1 MKQDSSVLLLL
12 LFRGGTSQPRSQAST
27 TVFNEIVHVD
37 DLVPTR
43 RMQSAMRSNL
53 CSASRS
59 RYRQHHGLSP
69 TAPRRLFGSSSCR
82 QNYASTLEN
91 LRIGS
96 KTRVI
101 FQGFT
106 GRQATANAQE
116 SIAWGTNIVGGVT
129 PGKEGEHLGLPV
141 LPSVR
146 RAMEELKPDATGIYV
161 PAAKATQAI
170 EEAIEAEVPLIVAVA
185 EHIPL
190 HDMLR
195 IHSVLKTQ
203 SKSRLVGP
211 NSPGIISSAKDERCR
226 IGFQPLPCFSEGCI
240 GIAAKSGTL
249 SYEAVASTTRASLG
263 QSLCIGV
270 GGDILPGTDLVEA
283 LQVLEHDPNTK
294 GIALIGEIGGD
305 GEILAAQ
312 WIEDY
317 HARTPTAERKPIVA
331 LIAGKLA
338 PLDRVMGHA
347 GAFWLPGEPSSFQKV
362 MALRNAKVTMV
373 NHPAK
378 IGPALRKQLIRNGM
392 HIPPA
397 GEIQEDAVFGSADE
411 FATAASGVSK
421 PQQRRGLH
429 TSARRALST
438 FAPSRAYPKGSFQ
451 QTRSLHLD
459 SSASQQLLREGEIGT
474 ELQFRTW
481 PIRYLALGI
490 DRATRSQCLIAAIF
504 YKSKDRHDP
513 SIYNKILLPPGT
525 ADILALDGTKA
536 WKDVVATLVSK
547 LEVDKKLQI
556 HDLVVSTGLGNVLRD
571 LGRVFRDKEA
581 KHVGLEFE
589 FRACYGHDLRLTLHD
604 LRVELDDA
612 ACRSGGRLE
621 DVHYRYGAL
630 EARDPGAR
638 EAEREGI
645 VYHRL
650 KPWARSHNIGTLVN
664 GAGLAMNTVD
674 ALADHGGLAANFL
687 DTGGK
692 ATSETV
698 RRSFEIILADDR
710 VRVVFVNIFGGLTLG
725 DMIARGIV
733 LAYKEVDIKV
743 PVVVR
748 IRGTNEKEGQR
759 IIAESGLPLYAFDD
773 FDKAAEKAVELAG
786 GISAPSGSL
795 REDEAQIA
803 DLKEFIRLTAEEM
816 LREGGSD
823 VSEAGDGEFTEEAI
837 EVAGEEAGEPVTL
850 IEEVT
855 VDKTSEATDN
865 APAQRDA
872 AEEQADRPRESEK
885 PDTTQGVGSDHVA

>member
-1 MKQDSSVLLLL
+1 
-12 LFRGGTSQPRSQAST
+12 
-27 TVFNEIVHVD
+27 
-37 DLVPTR
+37 
-43 RMQSAMRSNL
+43 MRSSL
-53 CSASRS
+53 RSASRP
-59 RYRQHHGLSP
+59 RYHQHHGHGP
-69 TAPRRLFGSSSCR
+69 TAARRLFSSTVCR
-82 QNYASTLEN
+82 QNYAATLEN

-161 PAAKATQAI
+161 PASKATQAI

-185 EHIPL
+185 EHVPL

-226 IGFQPLPCFSEGCI
+226 IGFQPLPCFSEGCV

-249 SYEAVASTTRASLG
+249 SYEAVASTTRAGLG

-283 LQVLEHDPNTK
+283 LQVLENDPNTK

-312 WIEDY
+312 WITDY
-317 HARTPTAERKPIVA
+317 HARTPAAERKPIVA
-331 LIAGKLA
+331 LIAGKQA

-347 GAFWLPGEPSSFQKV
+347 GAFWLPGDPHPNQKV
-362 MALRNAKVTMV
+362 AALRNTGVTTV

-378 IGPALRKQLIRNGM
+378 IGPALRKQINASEM
-392 HIPPA
+392 QIPA
-397 GEIQEDAVFGSADE
+397 GEINDGAVFGSKDE
-411 FATAASGVSK
+411 FSRATLGAFNS
-421 PQQRRGLH
+421 QQRRGLH
-429 TSARRALST
+429 TSARGLVST
-438 FAPSRAYPKGSFQ
+438 FVPSRAYPKASFQ
-451 QTRSLHLD
+451 QTRGLHLD
-459 SSASQQLLREGEIGT
+459 SSASQKLLREEKT
-474 ELQFRTW
+474 NATFQWNRSQS
-481 PIRYLALGI
+481 RYLALGI
-490 DRATRSQCLIAAIF
+490 DRATRSPCLITGILQGTKA
-504 YKSKDRHDP
+504 RRDP
-513 SIYNKILLPPGT
+513 AKFTKILLPPGAT
-525 ADILALDGTKA
+525 DILALDGTKA
-536 WKDVVATLVSK
+536 WEEIAATLM
-547 LEVDKKLQI
+547 DKLQVA
-556 HDLVVSTGLGNVLRD
+556 DKTKTGAVAAGLGGVIRD

-581 KHVGLEFE
+581 KHVGLEFSVLE
-589 FRACYGHDLRLTLHD
+589 YKNGKVLFPVYD

-612 ACRSGGRLE
+612 APRSGGRLA

-638 EAEREGI
+638 EAEAEGI

-650 KPWARSHNIGTLVN
+650 NPGDRAHNIGTLVN

-674 ALADHGGLAANFL
+674 ALAEHGGWAANFL

-698 RRSFEIILADDR
+698 RRSFEIILQDDR

-748 IRGTNEKEGQR
+748 IRGTNEEEGQR

-773 FDKAAEKAVELAG
+773 FEEAAEKAIELAG
-786 GISAPSGSL
+786 GVSTLKKAVRESESQVAELGGSVQP
-795 REDEAQIA
+795 AA
-803 DLKEFIRLTAEEM
+803 AEVR
-816 LREGGSD
+816 REGRPD
-823 VSEAGDGEFTEEAI
+823 ASEAGADGAKEATALVEEAS
-837 EVAGEEAGEPVTL
+837 EVLNEEITKITSDEISEAADGNPVQPDAAQDQ
-850 IEEVT
+850 
-855 VDKTSEATDN
+855 VDKK
-865 APAQRDA
+865 PQ
-872 AEEQADRPRESEK
+872 ESEK
-885 PDTTQGVGSDHVA
+885 PGGGDATQAVGSDHVA

>member
-1 MKQDSSVLLLL
+1 
-12 LFRGGTSQPRSQAST
+12 
-27 TVFNEIVHVD
+27 
-37 DLVPTR
+37 
-43 RMQSAMRSNL
+43 MRSNL
-53 CSASRS
+53 CSASRW

-161 PAAKATQAI
+161 PASKATQAI

-211 NSPGIISSAKDERCR
+211 NSPGIISSAEGERCR

-270 GGDILPGTDLVEA
+270 GGDTLPGTDLVEA

-317 HARTPTAERKPIVA
+317 HARTPAAERKPIVA

-347 GAFWLPGEPSSFQKV
+347 GAFWLPGEPSPYQKV
-362 MALRNAKVTMV
+362 MALRNANVTMV

-378 IGPALRKQLIRNGM
+378 IGPALRKQLIRNGT

-397 GEIQEDAVFGSADE
+397 GEIQEDTVFGSADE
-411 FATAASGVSK
+411 FATAASGVSN

-438 FAPSRAYPKGSFQ
+438 FAPSRAHPKGSFQ

-459 SSASQQLLREGEIGT
+459 SSASQQLLREGEIGA
-474 ELQFRTW
+474 ELQFREW
-481 PIRYLALGI
+481 PVRYLALSI
-490 DRATRSQCLIAAIF
+490 DRATRSQCVIAAVF
-504 YKSKDRHDP
+504 HKPKARHDP
-513 SIYNKILLPPGT
+513 SKYNKILLPPGT

-536 WKDVVATLVSK
+536 WEDVVATLAS
-547 LEVDKKLQI
+547 KLQI
-556 HDLVVSTGLGNVLRD
+556 ERLQVHNRVGSTSLSNVLRD

-581 KHVGLEFE
+581 KHVGLEFDV
-589 FRACYGHDLRLTLHD
+589 RTAHGGGLRLPLRD

-612 ACRSGGRLE
+612 ACRSGGRLA
-621 DVHYRYGAL
+621 DLHYRYGAL

-650 KPWARSHNIGTLVN
+650 KPGNKSHNIGTLVN

-725 DMIARGIV
+725 DMIARGIL

-786 GISAPSGSL
+786 GISASLKSL
-795 REDEAQIA
+795 REDEETKIA
-803 DLKEFIRLTAEEM
+803 DLQEFIRLTAEEM

-823 VSEAGDGEFTEEAI
+823 VSEDGDGDVTEEAI
-837 EVAGEEAGEPVTL
+837 EVAGEEAGEPVTPV
-850 IEEVT
+850 EEIT
-855 VDKTSEATDN
+855 IDKTSEAADN
-865 APAQRDA
+865 APAQRDT

-885 PDTTQGVGSDHVA
+885 PESSDTTRGVGSDHVA

>member
-1 MKQDSSVLLLL
+1 
-12 LFRGGTSQPRSQAST
+12 
-27 TVFNEIVHVD
+27 
-37 DLVPTR
+37 
-43 RMQSAMRSNL
+43 MRSNL
-53 CSASRS
+53 RSASWP
-59 RYRQHHGLSP
+59 RYRQHHGHGP
-69 TAPRRLFGSSSCR
+69 AATRRHFGSSSCR
-82 QNYASTLEN
+82 QNYAATLAN

-161 PAAKATQAI
+161 PASKATQAI
-170 EEAIEAEVPLIVAVA
+170 EEAIEAEIPLIVAVA

-211 NSPGIISSAKDERCR
+211 NSPGIISSAKGERCR
-226 IGFQPLPCFSEGCI
+226 IGFQPLPCFSDGCV

-249 SYEAVASTTRASLG
+249 SYEAVASTTRVGLG

-305 GEILAAQ
+305 GEILAAR
-312 WIEDY
+312 WIRDY
-317 HARTPTAERKPIVA
+317 HARTPVAARKPIVA

-338 PLDRVMGHA
+338 PPDRVMGHA
-347 GAFWLPGEPSSFQKV
+347 GAFWLPGEPTPDQKV
-362 MALRNAKVTMV
+362 VSLKLAGVTMV

-378 IGPALRKQLIRNGM
+378 IGPVLRSQIDRSE
-392 HIPPA
+392 IQVRA
-397 GEIQEDAVFGSADE
+397 GEIKDGAVFGSADD
-411 FATAASGVSK
+411 FSAAASGGLN

-429 TSARRALST
+429 TSSRGAFST
-438 FAPSRAYPKGSFQ
+438 FAPSRMFSQASNQ
-451 QTRSLHLD
+451 QTRSLHLN
-459 SSASQQLLREGEIGT
+459 SSASHQLLDEKDLGRELHFEQ
-474 ELQFRTW
+474 L
-481 PIRYLALGI
+481 PIRYLALGV
-490 DRATRSQCLIAAIF
+490 DRATRSQCLITAVYPRRGA
-504 YKSKDRHDP
+504 RWDP
-513 SIYNKILLPPGT
+513 SQHNKILLPPD
-525 ADILALDGTKA
+525 ARNILALDGTKA
-536 WKDVVATLVSK
+536 WEDVVATLMK
-547 LEVDKKLQI
+547 QLQI
-556 HDLVVSTGLGNVLRD
+556 TDKDGLGAPTAGLGNVLRD

-581 KHVGLEFE
+581 KHVGLEFGVRKIHKGKVV
-589 FRACYGHDLRLTLHD
+589 FPVQDLRI
-604 LRVELDDA
+604 ELDDA
-612 ACRSGGRLE
+612 ASRSGGRLA

-638 EAEREGI
+638 EAEAEGI

-650 KPWARSHNIGTLVN
+650 HPGNRAHNIGTLVN

-698 RRSFEIILADDR
+698 RRSFEIILKDDR

-748 IRGTNEKEGQR
+748 IRGTNESEGQK

-773 FDKAAEKAVELAG
+773 FHEAAKKAIQLAGGVPALQKAVQKSEAKIAGLENSIHLAELNMQLESMSDTSEAGAGDAEKAAAVVE
-786 GISAPSGSL
+786 
-795 REDEAQIA
+795 E
-803 DLKEFIRLTAEEM
+803 T
-816 LREGGSD
+816 
-823 VSEAGDGEFTEEAI
+823 I
-837 EVAGEEAGEPVTL
+837 EVAVEDAGQPVTL
-850 IEEVT
+850 VEEKTEVT
-855 VDKTSEATDN
+855 IEDTSEAADT
-865 APAQRDA
+865 APVQHDTAEDQGDKPQESQRPQSA
-872 AEEQADRPRESEK
+872 
-885 PDTTQGVGSDHVA
+885 DTTQATGSDHVA

>member
-1 MKQDSSVLLLL
+1 
-12 LFRGGTSQPRSQAST
+12 
-27 TVFNEIVHVD
+27 
-37 DLVPTR
+37 
-43 RMQSAMRSNL
+43 MRSNL
-53 CSASRS
+53 RSASRP
-59 RYRQHHGLSP
+59 RYHQNHGHGP
-69 TAPRRLFGSSSCR
+69 AATRRPFGSSICR
-82 QNYASTLEN
+82 QNYAATLDN

-161 PAAKATQAI
+161 PASKATQAI

-211 NSPGIISSAKDERCR
+211 NSPGIISSAKGERCR

-249 SYEAVASTTRASLG
+249 SYEAVASTTRSGLG

-312 WIEDY
+312 WITDY
-317 HARTPTAERKPIVA
+317 HARTPTAEWKPIVA
-331 LIAGKLA
+331 LVAGTMA
-338 PLDRVMGHA
+338 PPDRVMGHA
-347 GAFWLPGEPSSFQKV
+347 GAFWLPGEPRPKQKIL
-362 MALRNAKVTMV
+362 ALRNAGVTMV
-373 NHPAK
+373 NHPAE
-378 IGPALRKQLIRNGM
+378 IGPALRKQIDDNQ
-392 HIPPA
+392 ITA
-397 GEIQEDAVFGSADE
+397 GEIEDGAVFGSADD
-411 FATAASGVSK
+411 FATAASGVLPS
-421 PQQRRGLH
+421 QQRRGLH
-429 TSARRALST
+429 TSVRRPVCT
-438 FAPSRAYPKGSFQ
+438 FAPSRSSPKALFQ
-451 QTRSLHLD
+451 QTRGLHLD
-459 SSASQQLLREGEIGT
+459 RSASEKLLKEGNLGS
-474 ELQFRTW
+474 ELQFQTW
-481 PIRYLALGI
+481 PVRYLAVGI
-490 DRATRSQCLIAAIF
+490 DRATRSQCLITAVHNSPKAW
-504 YKSKDRHDP
+504 RDP
-513 SIYNKILLPPGT
+513 TKYNKILLPPSA
-525 ADILALDGTKA
+525 ADILALDGTKT
-536 WKDVVATLVSK
+536 WDDVVATLMDK
-547 LEVDKKLQI
+547 LRIADSHAPTL
-556 HDLVVSTGLGNVLRD
+556 SNMLRD
-571 LGRVFRDKEA
+571 LARVFRDKEA
-581 KHVGLEFE
+581 KHVGLEFNVRQLQSSGAVR
-589 FRACYGHDLRLTLHD
+589 FPVYDLRI
-604 LRVELDDA
+604 ELDDA
-612 ACRSGGRLE
+612 ASRSAGRLA

-630 EARDPGAR
+630 EARDEGAR
-638 EAEREGI
+638 EAEAEGI

-650 KPWARSHNIGTLVN
+650 SPGDRAHNIGTLVN

-674 ALADHGGLAANFL
+674 ALAGHGGRAANFL

-698 RRSFEIILADDR
+698 RRSFEIILKDDR

-748 IRGTNEKEGQR
+748 IRGTNEEEGQR

-773 FDKAAEKAVELAG
+773 FEQAAKKAVELAG
-786 GISAPSGSL
+786 GVSGHV
-795 REDEAQIA
+795 A
-803 DLKEFIRLTAEEM
+803 AE
-816 LREGGSD
+816 
-823 VSEAGDGEFTEEAI
+823 
-837 EVAGEEAGEPVTL
+837 
-850 IEEVT
+850 
-855 VDKTSEATDN
+855 N
-865 APAQRDA
+865 YPAQRDT
-872 AEEQADRPRESEK
+872 AEEKVGKPQESGK
-885 PDTTQGVGSDHVA
+885 PDGADTTQALGSDHVA

>member
-1 MKQDSSVLLLL
+1 
-12 LFRGGTSQPRSQAST
+12 
-27 TVFNEIVHVD
+27 
-37 DLVPTR
+37 
-43 RMQSAMRSNL
+43 MRSNL
-53 CSASRS
+53 RSASRP
-59 RYRQHHGLSP
+59 RYHQNHGHGP
-69 TAPRRLFGSSSCR
+69 AATRRPFGSSICR
-82 QNYASTLEN
+82 QNYAATLDN

-116 SIAWGTNIVGGVT
+116 SIAWGTNVVGGVT

-161 PAAKATQAI
+161 PASKATQAI

-211 NSPGIISSAKDERCR
+211 NSPGIISSAKGERCR

-249 SYEAVASTTRASLG
+249 SYEAVASTTRSGLG

-312 WIEDY
+312 WITDY
-317 HARTPTAERKPIVA
+317 HARTPTAEWKPIVA
-331 LIAGKLA
+331 LVAGTMA
-338 PLDRVMGHA
+338 PPDRVMGHA
-347 GAFWLPGEPSSFQKV
+347 GAFWLPGEPRPKQKIL
-362 MALRNAKVTMV
+362 ALRDAGVTMV
-373 NHPAK
+373 NHPAG
-378 IGPALRKQLIRNGM
+378 IGPALRKQVDDNQIT
-392 HIPPA
+392 A
-397 GEIQEDAVFGSADE
+397 GEIEDGAVFGSLDD
-411 FATAASGVSK
+411 FATAASGVLDSE
-421 PQQRRGLH
+421 QRRRLH
-429 TSARRALST
+429 TSVRRPVGT
-438 FAPSRAYPKGSFQ
+438 FAPSRSSPKASFQ
-451 QTRSLHLD
+451 QTRGLHLD
-459 SSASQQLLREGEIGT
+459 CSASEKLLEEGNLGS
-474 ELQFRTW
+474 ELQFQIW
-481 PIRYLALGI
+481 PVRYLALGI
-490 DRATRSQCLIAAIF
+490 DRATRSQCLITAVHNSPEAWQ
-504 YKSKDRHDP
+504 DP
-513 SIYNKILLPPGT
+513 AKYNKILLPPSA
-525 ADILALDGTKA
+525 ADILALDGTKT
-536 WKDVVATLVSK
+536 WD
-547 LEVDKKLQI
+547 D
-556 HDLVVSTGLGNVLRD
+556 VVSTLMDKLRIADSHAPSLSNMLRD

-581 KHVGLEFE
+581 KHVGLEF
-589 FRACYGHDLRLTLHD
+589 FNVRQLQSSGAVRFPVYDLRI
-604 LRVELDDA
+604 ELDDA
-612 ACRSGGRLE
+612 ASRSGGRLA

-630 EARDPGAR
+630 EARDEGAR
-638 EAEREGI
+638 EAEAEGI

-650 KPWARSHNIGTLVN
+650 SPGDRTHNIGTLVN

-674 ALADHGGLAANFL
+674 ALAGHGGRAANFL

-698 RRSFEIILADDR
+698 RRSFEIILKDDR

-733 LAYKEVDIKV
+733 LAYNEVDIKV

-748 IRGTNEKEGQR
+748 IRGTNEEEGQR

-773 FDKAAEKAVELAG
+773 FEEAAKKAVKLAG
-786 GISAPSGSL
+786 GVSGHVAALKKAVQESDGKVAGLKDSIQLSATELL
-795 REDEAQIA
+795 REA
-803 DLKEFIRLTAEEM
+803 
-816 LREGGSD
+816 GSD
-823 VSEAGDGEFTEEAI
+823 ESEAGDGVAE
-837 EVAGEEAGEPVTL
+837 EVA
-850 IEEVT
+850 EVT
-855 VDKTSEATDN
+855 SEEISEAAENDT
-865 APAQRDA
+865 AQRDA
-872 AEEQADRPRESEK
+872 AEEKVDKPQESGK
-885 PDTTQGVGSDHVA
+885 SDGADTTQVVGSDHVA

>member
-1 MKQDSSVLLLL
+1 
-12 LFRGGTSQPRSQAST
+12 
-27 TVFNEIVHVD
+27 
-37 DLVPTR
+37 
-43 RMQSAMRSNL
+43 MRSNL
-53 CSASRS
+53 RSASRP
-59 RYRQHHGLSP
+59 RYHQHPGRGA
-69 TAPRRLFGSSSCR
+69 TAARRPFGSSSCR
-82 QNYASTLEN
+82 QNYAATLDN

-146 RAMEELKPDATGIYV
+146 RAVEELRPDATGIYV
-161 PAAKATQAI
+161 PASAATQAI

-211 NSPGIISSAKDERCR
+211 NSPGIISSAEGERCR

-249 SYEAVASTTRASLG
+249 SYEAVASTTRAGLG

-270 GGDILPGTDLVEA
+270 GGDVLPGTDLVEA

-305 GEILAAQ
+305 GEVLAAQ
-312 WIEDY
+312 WITDY
-317 HARTPTAERKPIVA
+317 HARTPKNNRKPIVG
-331 LIAGKLA
+331 LIAGTTA
-338 PLDRVMGHA
+338 PPDRVMGHA
-347 GAFWLPGEPSSFQKV
+347 GAIWLPGDPRAEHKI
-362 MALRNAKVTMV
+362 MALRDAGVKMV

-378 IGPALRKQLIRNGM
+378 IGPALRKKIHDDEM
-392 HIPPA
+392 KIPA
-397 GEIQEDAVFGSADE
+397 GEIEDGAVFGSVDE
-411 FATAASGVSK
+411 FARAASGVLPS
-421 PQQRRGLH
+421 QQRRGLH
-429 TSARRALST
+429 ISARRPVGT
-438 FAPSRAYPKGSFQ
+438 FAPSRSPPSPSSR
-451 QTRSLHLD
+451 QTRNLHLD
-459 SSASQQLLREGEIGT
+459 YWASKKLIKEEKLGSS
-474 ELQFRTW
+474 LQFSRF
-481 PIRYLALGI
+481 PVRYLALGI
-490 DRATRSQCLIAAIF
+490 DRSTRSQCVITAVHNG
-504 YKSKDRHDP
+504 SRTWRDP
-513 SIYNKILLPPGT
+513 RKYDKILLPPS
-525 ADILALDGTKA
+525 ARDILALEGTKG
-536 WKDVVATLVSK
+536 WDDVVATLIEK
-547 LEVDKKLQI
+547 LNIADRGGSLAA
-556 HDLVVSTGLGNVLRD
+556 SLGSVLRD

-581 KHVGLEFE
+581 RHVGLEFGV
-589 FRACYGHDLRLTLHD
+589 RMGHSGGGDVVFPVYD

-612 ACRSGGRLE
+612 APRSAGRLA

-630 EARDPGAR
+630 EARDEGAR
-638 EAEREGI
+638 EAEAAGI

-650 KPWARSHNIGTLVN
+650 APGDRSHNIGTLVN

-674 ALADHGGLAANFL
+674 ALAGHGGRAANFL

-698 RRSFEIILADDR
+698 RRSFEIILRDDR

-733 LAYKEVDIKV
+733 LAYREVDIKV

-748 IRGTNEKEGQR
+748 IRGTNEEEGQR

-773 FDKAAEKAVELAG
+773 FEEAARKAVQLAG
-786 GISAPSGSL
+786 GVVSVGVPAIEKLVNESERHIAML
-795 REDEAQIA
+795 EDS
-803 DLKEFIRLTAEEM
+803 IRLAATE
-816 LREGGSD
+816 
-823 VSEAGDGEFTEEAI
+823 VSEAGDGVAEEAAALAEEAT
-837 EVAGEEAGEPVTL
+837 EVADEKAGEPATL
-850 IEEVT
+850 VEEVT
-855 VDKTSEATDN
+855 EATSEETSEAAEN
-865 APAQRDA
+865 APAQPDA
-872 AEEQADRPRESEK
+872 AEEQVDKPQESKK
-885 PDTTQGVGSDHVA
+885 PEVADTTQAVGSDHVA

>member
-1 MKQDSSVLLLL
+1 
-12 LFRGGTSQPRSQAST
+12 
-27 TVFNEIVHVD
+27 
-37 DLVPTR
+37 
-43 RMQSAMRSNL
+43 MRLNL
-53 CSASRS
+53 RLASRP
-59 RYRQHHGLSP
+59 RHHQHHGHSHGL
-69 TAPRRLFGSSSCR
+69 TATRRLFGSSSCR
-82 QNYASTLEN
+82 QNYSATLEN

-146 RAMEELKPDATGIYV
+146 KAMEELKPDATGIYV
-161 PAAKATQAI
+161 PASKATQAI
-170 EEAIEAEVPLIVAVA
+170 EEAIEAEIPLVVAVA

-195 IHSVLKTQ
+195 IHSMLKTQ

-211 NSPGIISSAKDERCR
+211 NSPGIISSARGERCR
-226 IGFQPLPCFSEGCI
+226 IGFQPLPCFSDGCI

-249 SYEAVASTTRASLG
+249 SYEAVASTTRSELG

-312 WIEDY
+312 WITDY
-317 HARTPTAERKPIVA
+317 HERTPTAERKPIVG

-338 PLDRVMGHA
+338 PPDRVMGHA
-347 GAFWLPGEPSSFQKV
+347 GAFWLPGEPHTSHKTE
-362 MALRNAKVTMV
+362 ALESAGVTIV

-378 IGPALRKQLIRNGM
+378 IGPALRKLIDAQENQ
-392 HIPPA
+392 IPA
-397 GEIQEDAVFGSADE
+397 GEIKDGAVFGSVDD
-411 FATAASGVSK
+411 FSSQASGILGS
-421 PQQRRGLH
+421 QQKRGLH
-429 TSARRALST
+429 TSARRPLNT
-438 FAPSRAYPKGSFQ
+438 HVPSRSYPKTSFQ
-451 QTRSLHLD
+451 QARSLHLD
-459 SSASQQLLREGEIGT
+459 SKASQQLLREEHLGSN
-474 ELQFRTW
+474 LQSRRW
-481 PIRYLALGI
+481 PVLYLALGI
-490 DRATRSQCLIAAIF
+490 DRATRSQCLITGFRRKTQA
-504 YKSKDRHDP
+504 SLDP
-513 SIYNKILLPPGT
+513 TKHEKILLPPG
-525 ADILALDGTKA
+525 ARDILALEGTKA
-536 WKDVVATLVSK
+536 WDEVVAALLDRLHLADRGGPESAAAC
-547 LEVDKKLQI
+547 L
-556 HDLVVSTGLGNVLRD
+556 SGVLRD

-581 KHVGLEFE
+581 KHVGLEFGLSAQNHGGAKKL
-589 FRACYGHDLRLTLHD
+589 FFPVYDLRI
-604 LRVELDDA
+604 ELDDA
-612 ACRSGGRLE
+612 AARSGGRLG
-621 DVHYRYGAL
+621 DVHYKYGAV

-638 EAEREGI
+638 EAEAEGI

-650 KPWARSHNIGTLVN
+650 APGDKLHNIGTLVN

-698 RRSFEIILADDR
+698 RRSFEIILKDDR

-748 IRGTNEKEGQR
+748 IRGTNEKEGQK

-773 FDKAAEKAVELAG
+773 FEEAAQKAIELAG
-786 GISAPSGSL
+786 GVAKVQ
-795 REDEAQIA
+795 EAAQA
-803 DLKEFIRLTAEEM
+803 SETETAG
-816 LREGGSD
+816 L
-823 VSEAGDGEFTEEAI
+823 A
-837 EVAGEEAGEPVTL
+837 
-850 IEEVT
+850 EEVT
-855 VDKTSEATDN
+855 EVTSDETSEAADS

-872 AEEQADRPRESEK
+872 SEEQAEK
-885 PDTTQGVGSDHVA
+885 PQESKKPERADTAQAVGSDHVA

>member
-1 MKQDSSVLLLL
+1 
-12 LFRGGTSQPRSQAST
+12 
-27 TVFNEIVHVD
+27 
-37 DLVPTR
+37 
-43 RMQSAMRSNL
+43 MRSNL
-53 CSASRS
+53 RLASRP
-59 RYRQHHGLSP
+59 RYRQHHDHSHGR
-69 TAPRRLFGSSSCR
+69 TATRRLFGSSSCR
-82 QNYASTLEN
+82 QNYAATLDN

-116 SIAWGTNIVGGVT
+116 SLAWGTNIVGGVT
-129 PGKEGEHLGLPV
+129 PGKEGEHLGVPV

-161 PAAKATQAI
+161 PASKATQAI
-170 EEAIEAEVPLIVAVA
+170 EEAIEAEIPLIVAVA

-195 IHSVLKTQ
+195 IHSMLKTQ

-211 NSPGIISSAKDERCR
+211 NSPGIISSAKGERCR

-249 SYEAVASTTRASLG
+249 SYEAVASTTRSGLG

-312 WIEDY
+312 WITDY
-317 HARTPTAERKPIVA
+317 HERTPTAERKPIVA

-338 PLDRVMGHA
+338 PPDRVMGHA
-347 GAFWLPGEPSSFQKV
+347 GAFWLPGEPHTSHKIE
-362 MALRNAKVTMV
+362 ALESAGVTIV

-378 IGPALRKQLIRNGM
+378 IGPALRKLIDAHENQL
-392 HIPPA
+392 PA
-397 GEIQEDAVFGSADE
+397 GEIEDGAVFGSMDD
-411 FATAASGVSK
+411 FARQASGISGS
-421 PQQRRGLH
+421 QQKRGLH
-429 TSARRALST
+429 TWARRPLNTHMS
-438 FAPSRAYPKGSFQ
+438 SRSYHKTSFQ
-451 QTRSLHLD
+451 QARGLHLD
-459 SSASQQLLREGEIGT
+459 TKASQQLLREEHLGSN
-474 ELQFRTW
+474 LQPRRW
-481 PIRYLALGI
+481 PVLYLALGI
-490 DRATRSQCLIAAIF
+490 DRATRSQCLITGFRQRPEASQDPT
-504 YKSKDRHDP
+504 KHD
-513 SIYNKILLPPGT
+513 KILLPPG
-525 ADILALDGTKA
+525 ARDVFALEGTKA
-536 WKDVVATLVSK
+536 WDDVVAALLDRLRLK
-547 LEVDKKLQI
+547 DQ
-556 HDLVVSTGLGNVLRD
+556 DGRPGAAAAGLSGVLRD

-581 KHVGLEFE
+581 KHVGLEFGLSAQKGGKLSKLL
-589 FRACYGHDLRLTLHD
+589 FSVYDLRI
-604 LRVELDDA
+604 ELDDA
-612 ACRSGGRLE
+612 AARSGGRLG
-621 DVHYRYGAL
+621 DVHYRYGAV

-638 EAEREGI
+638 EAEAEGI

-650 KPWARSHNIGTLVN
+650 APGDKSHNIGTLVN

-698 RRSFEIILADDR
+698 RRSFEIILKDDR

-748 IRGTNEKEGQR
+748 IRGTNEKEGQK

-773 FDKAAEKAVELAG
+773 FEEAAQKAIELAG
-786 GISAPSGSL
+786 GVATAQEAVQEGEAKFAAVVEEIQEVTSEEPPEAAADDAP
-795 REDEAQIA
+795 AQP
-803 DLKEFIRLTAEEM
+803 D
-816 LREGGSD
+816 
-823 VSEAGDGEFTEEAI
+823 
-837 EVAGEEAGEPVTL
+837 AGEEQAEKPQESKKT
-850 IEEVT
+850 EVT
-855 VDKTSEATDN
+855 DAT
-865 APAQRDA
+865 
-872 AEEQADRPRESEK
+872 QA
-885 PDTTQGVGSDHVA
+885 VGSDHVA

>member
-1 MKQDSSVLLLL
+1 
-12 LFRGGTSQPRSQAST
+12 
-27 TVFNEIVHVD
+27 
-37 DLVPTR
+37 
-43 RMQSAMRSNL
+43 MRSNL
-53 CSASRS
+53 RSASRPK
-59 RYRQHHGLSP
+59 YHQHHGHGP
-69 TAPRRLFGSSSCR
+69 TTTCRLFGSSSCR
-82 QNYASTLEN
+82 QNYAATLDN

-146 RAMEELKPDATGIYV
+146 RAVEELKPDATGIYV
-161 PAAKATQAI
+161 PASKATQAI
-170 EEAIEAEVPLIVAVA
+170 EEAIEAEVPLVVAVA

-211 NSPGIISSAKDERCR
+211 NSPGIISSAKGERCR
-226 IGFQPLPCFSEGCI
+226 IGFQPLPCFSDGCV

-249 SYEAVASTTRASLG
+249 SYEAVASTTRAGLG

-312 WIEDY
+312 WITDY

-347 GAFWLPGEPSSFQKV
+347 GAFWLPGEPLPAQKIV
-362 MALRNAKVTMV
+362 ALQGAGVTIV

-378 IGPALRKQLIRNGM
+378 IGPALRKRIEDTAVQT
-392 HIPPA
+392 PA
-397 GEIQEDAVFGSADE
+397 GEIEDGAVFGSMDD
-411 FATAASGVSK
+411 FSRAASGRSAS
-421 PQQRRGLH
+421 QQRRGLH
-429 TSARRALST
+429 TSVRRPLNTVVS
-438 FAPSRAYPKGSFQ
+438 SRSYSKASSQ
-451 QTRSLHLD
+451 RTRGLHLD
-459 SSASQQLLREGEIGT
+459 SSASKKLLEEGKLGAD
-474 ELQFRTW
+474 LQFTRW
-481 PIRYLALGI
+481 PVRYLALSI
-490 DRATRSQCLIAAIF
+490 DRATRSQCLITGVLHNLRA
-504 YKSKDRHDP
+504 RPDP
-513 SIYNKILLPPGT
+513 TKYSKILLPPGA
-525 ADILALDGTKA
+525 ADILALDGTKE
-536 WKDVVATLVSK
+536 WEDVVALLV
-547 LEVDKKLQI
+547 DKLQI
-556 HDLVVSTGLGNVLRD
+556 AERNASRKASLGSLGSLLRD

-581 KHVGLEFE
+581 KHVGLEFGV
-589 FRACYGHDLRLTLHD
+589 RGLQGDKLTFPVYD
-604 LRVELDDA
+604 MRVELDDA
-612 ACRSGGRLE
+612 ASRSGGRLA

-638 EAEREGI
+638 EAEAEGI

-650 KPWARSHNIGTLVN
+650 SPGDRAHNIGTLVN

-698 RRSFEIILADDR
+698 RRSFEFILADDR
-710 VRVVFVNIFGGLTLG
+710 VKIVFVNIFGGLTLG

-748 IRGTNEKEGQR
+748 IRGTNEEEGQK

-773 FDKAAEKAVELAG
+773 FEEAAQKAIELAG
-786 GISAPSGSL
+786 GVSTGQEAP
-795 REDEAQIA
+795 
-803 DLKEFIRLTAEEM
+803 
-816 LREGGSD
+816 
-823 VSEAGDGEFTEEAI
+823 
-837 EVAGEEAGEPVTL
+837 
-850 IEEVT
+850 
-855 VDKTSEATDN
+855 
-865 APAQRDA
+865 
-872 AEEQADRPRESEK
+872 
-885 PDTTQGVGSDHVA
+885 TQ

>member
-1 MKQDSSVLLLL
+1 
-12 LFRGGTSQPRSQAST
+12 
-27 TVFNEIVHVD
+27 
-37 DLVPTR
+37 
-43 RMQSAMRSNL
+43 MQSAVRSNL
-53 CSASRS
+53 RSASRS
-59 RYRQHHGLSP
+59 RYYQHHGRGP
-69 TAPRRLFGSSSCR
+69 TTNCRLFGSSSCR
-82 QNYASTLEN
+82 QNYAATLDK

-106 GRQATANAQE
+106 GRQATANAHE

-161 PAAKATQAI
+161 PASKATQAI

-203 SKSRLVGP
+203 SKSRLVVP
-211 NSPGIISSAKDERCR
+211 NSPGIISSAKGERCR
-226 IGFQPLPCFSEGCI
+226 IGFQPLPCFSDGCV

-249 SYEAVASTTRASLG
+249 SYEAVASTTRAGLG

-283 LQVLEHDPNTK
+283 LQVLEHDPNTR

-312 WIEDY
+312 WITDY

-347 GAFWLPGEPSSFQKV
+347 GAFWLPGEPLPNQKIV
-362 MALRNAKVTMV
+362 ALQDAGVTVV

-378 IGPALRKQLIRNGM
+378 IGPALSKRIEDAAV
-392 HIPPA
+392 PTPA
-397 GEIQEDAVFGSADE
+397 GGIEDGAVFGSVDD
-411 FATAASGVSK
+411 FSRVASGGSVS
-421 PQQRRGLH
+421 QQRRGLH
-429 TSARRALST
+429 TSVRRPLNT
-438 FAPSRAYPKGSFQ
+438 ILPSRLYPKASSQ

-459 SSASQQLLREGEIGT
+459 SSASKKLLEEGSLGA
-474 ELQFRTW
+474 ELQFTRW
-481 PIRYLALGI
+481 PVRYLALSI
-490 DRATRSQCLIAAIF
+490 DRATRSQCLITGVF
-504 YKSKDRHDP
+504 HRSRSRRDP
-513 SIYNKILLPPGT
+513 SKYNKILLPPGA
-525 ADILALDGTKA
+525 ADILALYGTEV
-536 WKDVVATLVSK
+536 WKDVVATLVDK
-547 LEVDKKLQI
+547 FGIVDKG
-556 HDLVVSTGLGNVLRD
+556 VSLTASIGHLLRD

-581 KHVGLEFE
+581 KHVGLEFGV
-589 FRACYGHDLRLTLHD
+589 RALQNNKLVLPVYD

-612 ACRSGGRLE
+612 ASRSGGRLA

-638 EAEREGI
+638 EAEAEGI

-650 KPWARSHNIGTLVN
+650 SPGDRAHNIGTLVN

-748 IRGTNEKEGQR
+748 IRGTNEEEGQK
-759 IIAESGLPLYAFDD
+759 IVAESGLPLYAFDD
-773 FDKAAEKAVELAG
+773 FDEAAQKAIELAVG
-786 GISAPSGSL
+786 VSPVLSRGRSRKSETEVAELKKHIPLAATETLPEGASDAS
-795 REDEAQIA
+795 EAAALVEETIEVA
-803 DLKEFIRLTAEEM
+803 DKKASEAADNDPPQRDTAEEQVHKPQESV
-816 LREGGSD
+816 R
-823 VSEAGDGEFTEEAI
+823 SE
-837 EVAGEEAGEPVTL
+837 
-850 IEEVT
+850 
-855 VDKTSEATDN
+855 N
-865 APAQRDA
+865 A
-872 AEEQADRPRESEK
+872 
-885 PDTTQGVGSDHVA
+885 DTTQALGSDHVA